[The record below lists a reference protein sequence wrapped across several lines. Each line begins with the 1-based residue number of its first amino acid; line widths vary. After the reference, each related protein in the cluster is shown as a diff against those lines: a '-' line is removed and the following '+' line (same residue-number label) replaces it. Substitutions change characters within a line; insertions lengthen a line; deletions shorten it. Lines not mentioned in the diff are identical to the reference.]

1 MTEEPSQY
9 IDFTAR
15 YKTWISIKKMS
26 IRKDTE
32 TAEIAF
38 HLSGIRNAF
47 DKKLFSLLN
56 INTDILDEYAEK
68 AISKK
73 KDYNSLINSLKLL
86 NNKEI
91 INKACDKKV
100 KKVAEIYL
108 LNKIIINSG
117 FNTIITQELISKLY
131 PELKLKVPKGL
142 GRSKKKK

>member
-1 MTEEPSQY
+1 MTEEPTQY

-15 YKTWISIKKMS
+15 YKNWISIKKMS

-32 TAEIAF
+32 LPEIVF
-38 HLSGIRNAF
+38 HLAGIRNTF

-56 INTDILDEYAEK
+56 INTDILDEFAEK
-68 AISKK
+68 AKSSKK
-73 KDYNSLINSLKLL
+73 NYNSLINSLKLL

-91 INKACDKKV
+91 INKACDKKL

-131 PELKLKVPKGL
+131 PELKLKIPKGF
-142 GRSKKKK
+142 GRSKKEK